1 MKLVAHYKSESLQ
14 KKGWSALAK
23 YRPRK
28 TSEDDTPTLTIEI
41 DQYSDAIRNEIVQQL
56 KRTSM
61 PFLIEKVKE
70 PVHDDTAL

>member
-1 MKLVAHYKSESLQ
+1 MKLVAHYKSE
-14 KKGWSALAK
+14 ALAK

-56 KRTSM
+56 KRTSK

-70 PVHDDTAL
+70 PVHDGVA

>member
-41 DQYSDAIRNEIVQQL
+41 DQYSDAIRNEIVQ
-56 KRTSM
+56 
-61 PFLIEKVKE
+61 
-70 PVHDDTAL
+70 